1 MNNLDELL
9 AATGGVPLP
18 ARLAMIDEAVLSAL
32 ADHQRV
38 AANGSLR
45 SLGFAAL
52 AALAFG
58 VLSANYPGSRAT
70 AVPSVT
76 PFGVPPALVPSS
88 LLLAS
93 K

>member
-1 MNNLDELL
+1 MKDLDELL
-9 AATGGVPLP
+9 VATGGVPLP

-45 SLGFAAL
+45 SLGFAGI

-58 VLSANYPGSRAT
+58 VLSANYPGSGA
-70 AVPSVT
+70 AAAPSVT
-76 PFGVPPALVPSS
+76 PFGVPPALAPSS